1 MGAEETNAFEL
12 LTFIDIGRT
21 ACTLPVSSVA
31 DAVEAIRGWHLRSLQ
46 ADATPG
52 RWSDSDVRF
61 TVSRL
66 HRAIDAV
73 PALLGPGTPEELQ
86 RFADAV
92 SAALERELAAPVN
105 EPERYLLAY
114 YDLRF
119 LVRPLRESEPPKRLR
134 GSTPS
139 T

>member
-1 MGAEETNAFEL
+1 VVASGPMPVEETSSFEL

-31 DAVEAIRGWHLRSLQ
+31 EAVEAIRGWHLKSLQ

-52 RWSDSDVRF
+52 RWSDLDVRS

-66 HRAIDAV
+66 RRAIDAV
-73 PALLGPGTPEELQ
+73 PALIAPHTPKALQ
-86 RFADAV
+86 GFADAV
-92 SAALERELAAPVN
+92 SAALEKELAVPINDA
-105 EPERYLLAY
+105 ERYLLAY

-119 LVRPLRESEPPKRLR
+119 LVRAGASKLPA
-134 GSTPS
+134 
-139 T
+139 